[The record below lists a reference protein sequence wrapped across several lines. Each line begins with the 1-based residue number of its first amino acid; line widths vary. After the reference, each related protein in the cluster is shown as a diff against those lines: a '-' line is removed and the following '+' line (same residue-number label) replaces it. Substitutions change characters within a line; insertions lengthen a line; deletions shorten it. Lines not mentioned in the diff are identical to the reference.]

1 MALSDDDTLDAFLG
15 GRLRLRQSRQGFR
28 AGMDSILLASA
39 LPAIGEGRVLEIGCG
54 AGAALLAAALLNPDL
69 RCVGVERHP
78 EDAARA
84 GANVALNALSGRV
97 EVIEADPL
105 ADPALNL
112 GASFDAALC
121 NPPFNAAGRSPASAR
136 RHAHQSEYKIGVWV
150 NVLANRLTG
159 GAPLVMIHRAE
170 ALPEILGALDGRLG
184 GVTVRPVH
192 PFADAPAHR
201 VLVKATKGSRAAFR
215 MLPPLVLHEARAKH
229 TAFADALLRGE
240 TRLPWD

>member
-39 LPAIGEGRVLEIGCG
+39 LPAIGEGRALEIGCG
-54 AGAALLAAALLNPDL
+54 AGAALLAAAMLNPDL

-84 GANVALNALSGRV
+84 GANVALNGLSGRV

-105 ADPALNL
+105 ADPVLNL

-121 NPPFNAAGRSPASAR
+121 NPPFNAAGRSPAAAR
-136 RHAHQSEYKIGVWV
+136 RHAHQSEHEIGDWV

-170 ALPEILGALDGRLG
+170 ALPEILGALEGKLG

-192 PFADAPAHR
+192 PFSDQPAHR

-215 MLPPLVLHEARAKH
+215 MLPPLVLHEAGAKH
-229 TAFADALLRGE
+229 TALADALLRGE